1 MIKFSHVAKQ
11 LEHEAEWF
19 WMKVLFSLLW
29 LQQMVFMSMEYQYA
43 PHPVGIHQLIDYSVV
58 FQFPWVGLL
67 YIMLIVTTLFYLSE
81 RNMRWTTL
89 AGALLSV
96 LIITHHESNGIFKRT
111 TVYSLIWAAQSI
123 AYWQFT
129 DNQHKRS
136 LARISYSI
144 QVISALYVL
153 SGIAKL
159 QAVGWQWPTLTVG
172 SIPVVIMKGA
182 LVEYYTRGNEEIL
195 QKAQTYIQLVMS
207 HPSLFYFLMLSVL
220 IAELTAL
227 FAVCSPRSRIVYGI
241 YFAGM
246 HIGIWLF
253 LDIVIAAQ
261 FYSMMI
267 FFLNPAYH
275 IYRMIKKVWP
285 QSTFNRKD
293 VDV

>member
-1 MIKFSHVAKQ
+1 MHRLNIAKQ
-11 LEHEAEWF
+11 LEQHADWF
-19 WMKVLFSLLW
+19 WLKALFSLLW
-29 LQQMVFMSMEYQYA
+29 LQQMVSMAMEYQYA
-43 PHPVGIHQLIDYSVV
+43 PHPVGVYQLINYSTI

-67 YIMLIVTTLFYLSE
+67 NIILFITIWLYLSE

-89 AGALLSV
+89 AGAVLSV

-111 TVYSLIWAAQSI
+111 TIYSLIWIAQSI

-136 LARISYSI
+136 IARISYSI

-159 QAVGWQWPTLTVG
+159 QAVGWQWPALTVG
-172 SIPVVIMKGA
+172 SIPVVTMKGA
-182 LVEYYTRGNEEIL
+182 LVEYYSRGNEEVL
-195 QKAQTYIQLVMS
+195 QKAQTYIRLVIS
-207 HPSLFYFLMLSVL
+207 NPSLFYLLMLSVL

-227 FAVCSPRSRIVYGI
+227 LAICSQRLRIVYGI

-246 HIGIWLF
+246 HAGIWLF
-253 LDIVIAAQ
+253 LDILIAAQ

-285 QSTFNRKD
+285 QSPFNRKD
-293 VDV
+293 IAV